1 VLVPYCMGA
10 IVGGIASGRVP
21 PGGRAGDPV
30 DSWINPTSVVGG
42 VLAVATAAYLS
53 AVYLVWDA
61 RRLNETGR
69 FRRRWH
75 GSGDHG
81 RAAVPHERQFIL
93 PR

>member
-1 VLVPYCMGA
+1 MGDLPA
-10 IVGGIASGRVP
+10 QAGG
-21 PGGRAGDPV
+21 AG
-30 DSWINPTSVVGG
+30 SC
-42 VLAVATAAYLS
+42 VLAVATAACLS

-93 PR
+93 PRWCL